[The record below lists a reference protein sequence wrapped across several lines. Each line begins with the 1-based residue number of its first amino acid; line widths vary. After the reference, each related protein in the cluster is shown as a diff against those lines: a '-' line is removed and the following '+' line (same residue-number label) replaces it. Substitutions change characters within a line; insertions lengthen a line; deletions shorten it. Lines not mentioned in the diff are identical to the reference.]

1 MRTKRIR
8 IRSRAALNEDLLKSA
23 RHVDRGRKISIT
35 KGDYFESISAVRNVL
50 TPKRLELWQVI
61 RDRKPGSISILAKLV
76 DRNFKSVHQDVQL
89 LAAVGIVELRE
100 TQGKR
105 GRRQEPRSLAD
116 TLTLEVA

>member
-8 IRSRAALNEDLLKSA
+8 IRSRTALNEHLLKTA
-23 RHVDRGRKISIT
+23 RHIDRGRKVRMT
-35 KGDYFESISAVRNVL
+35 KGDYFESINAVRNIL
-50 TPKRLELWQVI
+50 TPKRLELWRVI
-61 RDRKPGSISILAKLV
+61 RDRKPASISILAKLV

-89 LAAVGIVELRE
+89 LAAVGIIELRE

-116 TLTLEVA
+116 TLRLEVA

>member
-8 IRSRAALNEDLLKSA
+8 IRSRGVLNEHLLEAA
-23 RHVDRGRKISIT
+23 RHIDRGRKIGRVR
-35 KGDYFESISAVRNVL
+35 GDYFESINAVRNIL

-61 RDRKPGSISILAKLV
+61 RDKKPASISAVAKLV
-76 DRNFKSVHQDVQL
+76 GRDFKSVHQDVQL

-116 TLTLEVA
+116 ILTLEVA